1 MSCGQGLLPAG
12 LPVPGQ
18 ELVQTSL
25 RQVGDPVDD
34 AGELPEFPSPVRP
47 AQRLGHR
54 TAPMVT
60 RYTRGAA
67 QERLARTAIVK
78 LEFANKSVKNCAP
91 ELSRKRQV
99 R

>member
-47 AQRLGHR
+47 AQRFGHG
-54 TAPMVT
+54 TATMVT

-78 LEFANKSVKNCAP
+78 LE
-91 ELSRKRQV
+91 SRTRASKLRA
-99 R
+99 